1 MKESTNDE
9 GGGSFMYFITF
20 SEKIAT
26 DGSEI
31 ARRVSD
37 QLGYRF
43 YDTEAIESTAQEMG
57 FLQDVKEIDEKVP
70 SLIERLFSY
79 KPGIYLDRLNSVIYE
94 LASRGNAVFL
104 GRGSY
109 ILLRTFKCALHIRVI
124 ASLEKRIENLVER
137 GWQREVAIKAIRRS
151 DHERGAFVK
160 FAFGV
165 DWENPDLYD
174 IVLNM
179 DNLTIEL
186 ASDIVLHTA
195 RSEEIKA
202 RSLDAMKS
210 LEMMALTRRVE
221 AVLIEADFSPTSVS
235 VSVLEP
241 GKIQLT
247 GTVSEQSKKIRAG
260 EILKE
265 VKGIKSIDNQ
275 IKVVLHY
282 SGSV

>member
-1 MKESTNDE
+1 
-9 GGGSFMYFITF
+9 MYFITF
-20 SEKIAT
+20 SEKMGT
-26 DGSEI
+26 NGSEI
-31 ARRVSD
+31 ARKVAD
-37 QLGYRF
+37 QLGYNF
-43 YDTEAIESTAQEMG
+43 YDTEAIESAAQEMG

-70 SLIERLFSY
+70 SLFKRLFSH
-79 KPGIYLDRLNSVIYE
+79 KPEIDLDRLNSVIYE
-94 LASRGNAVFL
+94 LASRGNSVFL

-124 ASLEKRIENLVER
+124 SSLEKRIENLVGR
-137 GWQREVAIKAIRRS
+137 GWDRKVAIKTIRRS
-151 DHERGAFVK
+151 DHERGSFVK
-160 FAFGV
+160 FAFEV

-179 DNLTIEL
+179 DNLTIDL

-195 RSEEIKA
+195 HSEEIKA

-221 AVLIEADFSPTSVS
+221 AVLIEADFLPTSVS
-235 VSVLEP
+235 ASVLEP

-247 GTVSEQSKKIRAG
+247 GTVSELSNKIRAE

-265 VKGIKSIDNQ
+265 VKGIKSIDNK

-282 SGSV
+282 SGNV

>member
-1 MKESTNDE
+1 
-9 GGGSFMYFITF
+9 MYFITF
-20 SEKIAT
+20 SEKMGT
-26 DGSEI
+26 NGSEI
-31 ARRVSD
+31 ARKVAD
-37 QLGYRF
+37 QLGYNF
-43 YDTEAIESTAQEMG
+43 YDTEAIESAAQEMG

-70 SLIERLFSY
+70 SLFERLFSY
-79 KPGIYLDRLNSVIYE
+79 KPEIHLDRLNSVIYE

-124 ASLEKRIENLVER
+124 ASLEKRIENLVGR
-137 GWQREVAIKAIRRS
+137 GWHREVAIKAIRRS
-151 DHERGAFVK
+151 DHERGSFVK

-165 DWENPDLYD
+165 DSENPDLYD

-179 DNLTIEL
+179 DNLTIDL

-202 RSLDAMKS
+202 RSVDAMGS

-221 AVLIEADFSPTSVS
+221 AALLEADFSPTSVS
-235 VSVLEP
+235 ISVLEP

-247 GTVSEQSKKIRAG
+247 GTVSEQSNKTRAE
-260 EILKE
+260 EILME
-265 VKGIKSIDNQ
+265 VKGIRSIDNQ
-275 IKVVLHY
+275 IKVVLPY
-282 SGSV
+282 SDGA